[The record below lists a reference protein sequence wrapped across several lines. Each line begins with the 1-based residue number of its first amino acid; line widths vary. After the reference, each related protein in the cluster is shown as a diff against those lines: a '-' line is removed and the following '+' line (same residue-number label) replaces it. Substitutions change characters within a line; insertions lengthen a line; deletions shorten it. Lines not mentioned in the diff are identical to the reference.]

1 MYMKNAKQILKSLI
15 DKCKHYKLKVR
26 FFDTGWENIIQN
38 LTSSNLNDPPSLP
51 FTDLA
56 FVYLSN
62 LNLMN
67 NLYTWFSANGKLRQN
82 IITCYFKHGD

>member
-1 MYMKNAKQILKSLI
+1 MKSAKQILKSLR
-15 DKCKHYKLKVR
+15 DKCKLYKLKVG
-26 FFDTGWENIIQN
+26 FSDTGWENIIQN

-62 LNLMN
+62 LNLKERN
-67 NLYTWFSANGKLRQN
+67 
-82 IITCYFKHGD
+82 

>member
-1 MYMKNAKQILKSLI
+1 MYMKNAKQILKSLR

-26 FFDTGWENIIQN
+26 FSDTGWENIIQN

-62 LNLMN
+62 LNLKERN
-67 NLYTWFSANGKLRQN
+67 
-82 IITCYFKHGD
+82 